1 MVHEYR
7 VPERGGSPAGGRVTE
22 ERGEPSVTTTPGV
35 GTVHATQEQLNAM
48 AQRCVDTGDQLAKGM
63 SSLIERI
70 QALSGTGMSGAANSA
85 LQSVSADL
93 NEGLRTILNALSE
106 LASKIS
112 DASKQYGTHDEEAA
126 SDIRNAGLTGS
137 VADALRG

>member
-1 MVHEYR
+1 M
-7 VPERGGSPAGGRVTE
+7 
-22 ERGEPSVTTTPGV
+22 
-35 GTVHATQEQLNAM
+35 HATQEQLNAM

-70 QALSGTGMSGAANSA
+70 QALSGTGMSGAANAA

-93 NEGLRTILNALSE
+93 NDGLRTILNALSE

-112 DASKQYGTHDEEAA
+112 DASTQYGSHDEEAA
-126 SDIRNAGLTGS
+126 TDIRNAGLTGS